1 MLKVFQQLNKF
12 IELNSAIKFQVLAL
26 EHHVITERSACG
38 ILPSAAQRQLLIR
51 FRILQMIAFGFN
63 QNHFSRF
70 LPLRTIHR
78 SRDISM
84 RRTVW
89 QSSCRAPTDRLSSH
103 CSLGMSYIT
112 ARSLGCKWGQTH
124 CSKQGK
130 AGPTLLFACCGRRPQ
145 SPLNA

>member
-1 MLKVFQQLNKF
+1 MLKAFQQLNEF

-70 LPLRTIHR
+70 LPQGKEQFTGAVTFLCEE
-78 SRDISM
+78 
-84 RRTVW
+84 
-89 QSSCRAPTDRLSSH
+89 QS
-103 CSLGMSYIT
+103 G
-112 ARSLGCKWGQTH
+112 
-124 CSKQGK
+124 KQGK
-130 AGPTLLFACCGRRPQ
+130 VGLTLLFACSGRRPQ